1 MSDSYQTK
9 PEDRLLRWLHPGQ
22 FNWEENR
29 PTSAAFKDR
38 EMSVDIL
45 SMTTV
50 SESYERATKLGKNA
64 VASFSYQQAV
74 ELGLE
79 VKHDPIE
86 GNDAHALVLGK
97 KTNSIAKKLAS
108 MCQVEVYP
116 PEHLSKQIE

>member
-1 MSDSYQTK
+1 MSDSHQTK

-29 PTSAAFKDR
+29 PTSAAFKDP

-50 SESYERATKLGKNA
+50 SESYERARKLGKNA
-64 VASFSYQQAV
+64 VASFSYQQAI

-97 KTNSIAKKLAS
+97 KTNSISKKLARS
-108 MCQVEVYP
+108 CQVEVYP
-116 PEHLSKQIE
+116 PENVSK